1 MEDLLRKSLRC
12 YHWVWFALTV
22 KFGLDL
28 FGIWIKKKRAS
39 TVKLEAKDAKRQ

>member
-12 YHWVWFALTV
+12 YHWVWLALMA

-28 FGIWIKKKRAS
+28 VGTWVKKKRAKS
-39 TVKLEAKDAKRQ
+39 VNHEMKDA